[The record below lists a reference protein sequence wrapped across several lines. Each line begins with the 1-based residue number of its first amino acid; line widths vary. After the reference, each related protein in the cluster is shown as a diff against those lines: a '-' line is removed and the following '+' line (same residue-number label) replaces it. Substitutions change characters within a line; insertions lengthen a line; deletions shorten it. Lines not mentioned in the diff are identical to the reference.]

1 MGRTLLAAAV
11 LLCCA
16 CPKPPPD
23 RACVKMQTL
32 CGTTLEDCGS
42 RRDSVKEKFGQE
54 ALDALDACYLS
65 ATTCSEANG
74 CVAGAALKATG
85 EAAKEFFQGLQ
96 KELERK

>member
-1 MGRTLLAAAV
+1 MRRTLFAAAV
-11 LLCCA
+11 LSLCA
-16 CPKPPPD
+16 CPKPPPE

-32 CGTTLEDCGS
+32 CGTTVDVCTS
-42 RRDSVKEKFGQE
+42 RRETVKEKFGQE

-65 ATTCSEANG
+65 STTCSEANG